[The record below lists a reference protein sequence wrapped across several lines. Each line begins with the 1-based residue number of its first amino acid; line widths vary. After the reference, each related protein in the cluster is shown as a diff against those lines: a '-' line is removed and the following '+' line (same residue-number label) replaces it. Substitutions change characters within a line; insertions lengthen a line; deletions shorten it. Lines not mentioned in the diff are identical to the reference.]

1 MNRTKFVGESHFFQ
15 IFSFFFRSGNRD
27 MNLMLFKE
35 TAGIVQPL
43 RRVVVSRDEKHR
55 NPGRDVGKLREEL
68 IQHRIGLPGG
78 NRAVKN
84 IPRNQN
90 RIRMIL
96 FCPLRDL
103 MQNRPLIGKQ
113 TVGIEL
119 FTDMKIRNMK
129 QVGERGKE
137 IKMKRLFRRNQ
148 IIITTLAVMIAA
160 AGYLNYAGKRDL
172 EAGGQVADMG
182 SLELSDED
190 LMAENLAAQSETV
203 QDILSLDNDPNDT
216 EVAEA
221 QTEGTDL
228 AQAGSENGEQSGMAD
243 TEEQTTGNDAPA
255 GYENPGEAVLT
266 SGMSVAD
273 YIAGVQL
280 SREQIRA
287 KNKETLMSLINSTS
301 IDEAAKQQAIQDMI
315 RLTEISEKENAAET
329 LLMAKGFSDPVVS
342 ITDDKVDV
350 VIHASSITDPERA
363 QIEDIVKRKAEVG
376 ADQIIITL
384 LNMAD

>member
-1 MNRTKFVGESHFFQ
+1 
-15 IFSFFFRSGNRD
+15 
-27 MNLMLFKE
+27 
-35 TAGIVQPL
+35 
-43 RRVVVSRDEKHR
+43 
-55 NPGRDVGKLREEL
+55 
-68 IQHRIGLPGG
+68 
-78 NRAVKN
+78 
-84 IPRNQN
+84 
-90 RIRMIL
+90 
-96 FCPLRDL
+96 
-103 MQNRPLIGKQ
+103 
-113 TVGIEL
+113 
-119 FTDMKIRNMK
+119 MKIRNMK
-129 QVGERGKE
+129 QVTERVKGLKGR
-137 IKMKRLFRRNQ
+137 KLFRRNQ

-172 EAGGQVADMG
+172 EAGSRLSQAG
-182 SLELSDED
+182 SLELSEED

-203 QDILSLDNDPNDT
+203 SDILSLDNDPAEG

-221 QTEGTDL
+221 GPEDTSLALVDNGTGGEASTQEGELSGNSTD
-228 AQAGSENGEQSGMAD
+228 
-243 TEEQTTGNDAPA
+243 TGNTGESADPA

-287 KNKETLMSLINSTS
+287 KNKETLMSLINSTN

-315 RLTEISEKENAAET
+315 RITEISEKENAAET
-329 LLMAKGFSDPVVS
+329 LLMAKGFADPVVS

-350 VIHASSITDPERA
+350 VIHASSITDPQRA

>member
-1 MNRTKFVGESHFFQ
+1 
-15 IFSFFFRSGNRD
+15 
-27 MNLMLFKE
+27 
-35 TAGIVQPL
+35 
-43 RRVVVSRDEKHR
+43 
-55 NPGRDVGKLREEL
+55 
-68 IQHRIGLPGG
+68 
-78 NRAVKN
+78 
-84 IPRNQN
+84 
-90 RIRMIL
+90 
-96 FCPLRDL
+96 
-103 MQNRPLIGKQ
+103 
-113 TVGIEL
+113 
-119 FTDMKIRNMK
+119 MKIRNMK
-129 QVGERGKE
+129 QVTERVKGLKG
-137 IKMKRLFRRNQ
+137 RQLFRRNQ

-172 EAGGQVADMG
+172 EAGSRLSQAG
-182 SLELSDED
+182 SLELSEED

-203 QDILSLDNDPNDT
+203 SDILSLDNDPAEG

-221 QTEGTDL
+221 GPEDTSLALGDNGTGGEASTQEGELSGNSTD
-228 AQAGSENGEQSGMAD
+228 
-243 TEEQTTGNDAPA
+243 TGNTGESADPA

-287 KNKETLMSLINSTS
+287 KNKETLMSLINSTN

-315 RLTEISEKENAAET
+315 RITEISEKENAAET
-329 LLMAKGFSDPVVS
+329 LLMAKGFADPVVS

-350 VIHASSITDPERA
+350 VIHASSITDPQRA

>member
-1 MNRTKFVGESHFFQ
+1 
-15 IFSFFFRSGNRD
+15 
-27 MNLMLFKE
+27 
-35 TAGIVQPL
+35 
-43 RRVVVSRDEKHR
+43 
-55 NPGRDVGKLREEL
+55 
-68 IQHRIGLPGG
+68 
-78 NRAVKN
+78 
-84 IPRNQN
+84 
-90 RIRMIL
+90 
-96 FCPLRDL
+96 
-103 MQNRPLIGKQ
+103 
-113 TVGIEL
+113 
-119 FTDMKIRNMK
+119 MKIRNMK
-129 QVGERGKE
+129 QVTERVKGLKGR
-137 IKMKRLFRRNQ
+137 KLFRRNQ

-172 EAGGQVADMG
+172 EAGSRLSQAG
-182 SLELSDED
+182 SLELSEED

-203 QDILSLDNDPNDT
+203 SDILSLDNDPAEG

-221 QTEGTDL
+221 GPEDTSLALGDNGAGGEASTQEGELSGNSTD
-228 AQAGSENGEQSGMAD
+228 
-243 TEEQTTGNDAPA
+243 TGNTGESADPA

-287 KNKETLMSLINSTS
+287 KNKETLMSLINSTN

-315 RLTEISEKENAAET
+315 RITEISEKENAAET
-329 LLMAKGFSDPVVS
+329 LLMAKGFADPVVS
-342 ITDDKVDV
+342 ITEDKVDV
-350 VIHASSITDPERA
+350 VIHASSITDPQRA

>member
-1 MNRTKFVGESHFFQ
+1 
-15 IFSFFFRSGNRD
+15 
-27 MNLMLFKE
+27 
-35 TAGIVQPL
+35 
-43 RRVVVSRDEKHR
+43 
-55 NPGRDVGKLREEL
+55 
-68 IQHRIGLPGG
+68 
-78 NRAVKN
+78 
-84 IPRNQN
+84 
-90 RIRMIL
+90 
-96 FCPLRDL
+96 
-103 MQNRPLIGKQ
+103 
-113 TVGIEL
+113 
-119 FTDMKIRNMK
+119 MKIRNMK
-129 QVGERGKE
+129 QVTERVKGLKGR
-137 IKMKRLFRRNQ
+137 KLFRRNQ

-172 EAGGQVADMG
+172 EAGSRLSQAG
-182 SLELSDED
+182 SLELSEED

-203 QDILSLDNDPNDT
+203 SDILSLDNDPAEG
-216 EVAEA
+216 EVAEPGPEDTSLA
-221 QTEGTDL
+221 LGDNGTGGEASTQEGELSGNSTD
-228 AQAGSENGEQSGMAD
+228 
-243 TEEQTTGNDAPA
+243 TGNTGESADPA

-287 KNKETLMSLINSTS
+287 KNKETLMSLINSTN

-315 RLTEISEKENAAET
+315 RITEISEKENAAET
-329 LLMAKGFSDPVVS
+329 LLMAKGFADPVVS

-350 VIHASSITDPERA
+350 VIHASSITDPQRA

>member
-1 MNRTKFVGESHFFQ
+1 
-15 IFSFFFRSGNRD
+15 
-27 MNLMLFKE
+27 
-35 TAGIVQPL
+35 
-43 RRVVVSRDEKHR
+43 
-55 NPGRDVGKLREEL
+55 
-68 IQHRIGLPGG
+68 
-78 NRAVKN
+78 
-84 IPRNQN
+84 
-90 RIRMIL
+90 
-96 FCPLRDL
+96 
-103 MQNRPLIGKQ
+103 
-113 TVGIEL
+113 
-119 FTDMKIRNMK
+119 MKIRNMK
-129 QVGERGKE
+129 QVTERVKGLKGR
-137 IKMKRLFRRNQ
+137 KLFRRNQ

-172 EAGGQVADMG
+172 EAGSRLSQAG
-182 SLELSDED
+182 SLELSEED
-190 LMAENLAAQSETV
+190 LMAENLAAQSEMV
-203 QDILSLDNDPNDT
+203 SDILSLDNDPAEG

-221 QTEGTDL
+221 GPEDTSLALGDNGAGGEASAQEGELSGNSTD
-228 AQAGSENGEQSGMAD
+228 
-243 TEEQTTGNDAPA
+243 TGNTGESADPA

-287 KNKETLMSLINSTS
+287 KNKETLMSLINSTN

-315 RLTEISEKENAAET
+315 RITEISEKENAAET
-329 LLMAKGFSDPVVS
+329 LLMAKGFADPVVS

-350 VIHASSITDPERA
+350 VIHASSITDPQRA

>member
-1 MNRTKFVGESHFFQ
+1 
-15 IFSFFFRSGNRD
+15 
-27 MNLMLFKE
+27 
-35 TAGIVQPL
+35 
-43 RRVVVSRDEKHR
+43 
-55 NPGRDVGKLREEL
+55 
-68 IQHRIGLPGG
+68 
-78 NRAVKN
+78 
-84 IPRNQN
+84 
-90 RIRMIL
+90 
-96 FCPLRDL
+96 
-103 MQNRPLIGKQ
+103 
-113 TVGIEL
+113 
-119 FTDMKIRNMK
+119 MKIRNMK
-129 QVGERGKE
+129 QVTERVKGLKGR
-137 IKMKRLFRRNQ
+137 KLFRRNQ

-172 EAGGQVADMG
+172 EAGSRLSQAG
-182 SLELSDED
+182 SLELSEED

-203 QDILSLDNDPNDT
+203 SDILSLDNDPAEG

-221 QTEGTDL
+221 GPEDTSLALGDNGTGGEASTQEGELSGNSTD
-228 AQAGSENGEQSGMAD
+228 
-243 TEEQTTGNDAPA
+243 TGNTGESADPA

-287 KNKETLMSLINSTS
+287 KNKETLMSLINSTN

-315 RLTEISEKENAAET
+315 RITEISEKEIAAET
-329 LLMAKGFSDPVVS
+329 LLMAKGFADPVVS

-350 VIHASSITDPERA
+350 VIHASSITDPQRA